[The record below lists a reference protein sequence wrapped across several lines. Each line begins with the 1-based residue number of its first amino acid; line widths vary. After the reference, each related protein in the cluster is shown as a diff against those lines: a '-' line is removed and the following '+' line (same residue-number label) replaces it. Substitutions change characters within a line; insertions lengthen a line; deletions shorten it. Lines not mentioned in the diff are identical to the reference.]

1 MACICSEACHLK
13 FVSMQLHAFDSSE
26 IRTGRLC
33 DRNIFIF
40 MDVTDSGPDQAARKK
55 KVTALVR
62 NSSTNIIYVPA
73 ACLLHQY
80 HLAVQDGL
88 TFLNTFIS
96 KFFDANESGGFRNY
110 FGALA
115 AIANSWRDQAS
126 RVIDEW
132 VRQYGYDKKA
142 RQYPSQVIQGR
153 WGSVDTS
160 EAFLLERGQDKIQ
173 SVLLRVLSKFVKA
186 EKANISNE
194 KGSEKQTLTPTPPP
208 GISTASSSFEL
219 PVATTTDIDT
229 LDDTA
234 VYRLKLSK
242 WYRTTWFAL
251 SSKIFWF
258 TLRVAHQ
265 ARQPLRHFFA
275 FVQKYSSDQCIQRL
289 VNHVGIFKAE
299 IVRLVMEMPQWLQN
313 ALDASGCNSLNTSLQ
328 GKLKLMAVQLVFKQY
343 RSFELRILKRL
354 DE

>member
-1 MACICSEACHLK
+1 
-13 FVSMQLHAFDSSE
+13 MQLHAFDSSE